1 MIARENT
8 WEFFLLK
15 TNTGIDMT
23 DNISVYGS
31 TGFVGSCFCSMYPD
45 SYRIPKEQNE
55 SETNNILYFISTV
68 HNYNIFTEPHKDIDT
83 NLNKLIDVLEACRA
97 KRNDIVFNFV
107 SSWFVYGMNC
117 TMDTKETVP
126 CDPTGFYSITKRA
139 AEQMLICYCNTF
151 GLKYRILRLT
161 NIIGEG
167 DTKASAQKNAIQHMI
182 GLLKKN
188 EPVKLYDDGSNVRD
202 FMYVKDTCRALKT
215 CIDSS
220 PTNQIINISNRDP
233 HSIGSIIRYSKE
245 KLGSSSELVSTE
257 APHFHKVVQV
267 RDVCLN
273 NDKLLSYG
281 YKPSIN
287 TFEAVDRILAS

>member
-1 MIARENT
+1 M
-8 WEFFLLK
+8 
-15 TNTGIDMT
+15 
-23 DNISVYGS
+23 ISVYGS
-31 TGFVGSCFCSMYPD
+31 SGFIGSRFCKMYQESSVP
-45 SYRIPKEQNE
+45 IPRNQNE
-55 SETNNILYFISTV
+55 SASNDILYFISTV

-83 NLNKLIDVLEACRA
+83 NLNKLIDVLEACRS
-97 KRNDIVFNFV
+97 KSSDTVFNFV

-139 AEQMLICYCNTF
+139 AEQMLICYCNTY

-167 DTKASAQKNAIQHMI
+167 DTKACAKKNAIQHMI

-188 EPVKLYDDGSNVRD
+188 EPVKLYDNGSNIRD
-202 FMYVKDTCRALKT
+202 FMYVEDACRALKT
-215 CIDSS
+215 CIDNS
-220 PTNQIINISNRDP
+220 PVNEIVNISNRDP

-245 KLGSSSELVSTE
+245 KLGSSSELISVE

-281 YKPSIN
+281 YNSSIN

>member
-1 MIARENT
+1 MSAPV
-8 WEFFLLK
+8 
-15 TNTGIDMT
+15 
-23 DNISVYGS
+23 ISVYGS
-31 TGFVGSCFCSMYPD
+31 SGFIGSRFCSIYPD
-45 SYRIPKEQNE
+45 SYRIPKEQNAPE
-55 SETNNILYFISTV
+55 SDTILYFISTV

-83 NLNKLIDVLEACRA
+83 NLSKLIDVLEACRA
-97 KRNDIVFNFV
+97 KSNDMVFNFV

-117 TMDTKETVP
+117 TMDTKETTP

-167 DTKASAQKNAIQHMI
+167 DTKSSAKKNAVQHMI
-182 GLLKKN
+182 SLLKKN

-202 FMYVKDTCRALKT
+202 FMYVEDACRALKT
-215 CIDSS
+215 CIENS
-220 PTNQIINISNRDP
+220 PINEIINISNHDP

-245 KLGSSSELVSTE
+245 KLGSSSALISIE

-281 YKPSIN
+281 YKPSMN
-287 TFEAVDRILAS
+287 TFEAVDRILAL

>member
-1 MIARENT
+1 MN
-8 WEFFLLK
+8 
-15 TNTGIDMT
+15 NS
-23 DNISVYGS
+23 ISVYGS
-31 TGFVGSCFCSMYPD
+31 TGFVGSRFCSMYPD
-45 SYRIPKEQNE
+45 SLAIPKQENTPQ
-55 SETNNILYFISTV
+55 SDNILYFISTV

-83 NLNKLIDVLEACRA
+83 NLNKLIDVLESCRA
-97 KRNDIVFNFV
+97 KSNDIVFNFV

-117 TMDTKETVP
+117 TMDTKENTP

-167 DTKASAQKNAIQHMI
+167 DKKASPQKNAIQHMI

-188 EPVKLYDDGSNVRD
+188 EPVKLYDNGSNIRD
-202 FMYVKDTCRALKT
+202 FMYVEDTCKALKC
-215 CIDSS
+215 CIDNS
-220 PTNQIINISNRDP
+220 PTNEIINISNRDP

-245 KLGSSSELVSTE
+245 KLLSSSVLISVE

-281 YKPSIN
+281 YRPSIN
-287 TFEAVDRILAS
+287 TLEAVDRILVS

>member
-1 MIARENT
+1 MSAPV
-8 WEFFLLK
+8 
-15 TNTGIDMT
+15 
-23 DNISVYGS
+23 ISVYGS
-31 TGFVGSCFCSMYPD
+31 SGFIGSRFCSIYPD
-45 SYRIPKEQNE
+45 SYRIPKEQNAPE
-55 SETNNILYFISTV
+55 SDTILYFISTV

-83 NLNKLIDVLEACRA
+83 NLSKLIDVLEACRA
-97 KRNDIVFNFV
+97 KSNDMVFNFV

-117 TMDTKETVP
+117 TMYTKETTP

-167 DTKASAQKNAIQHMI
+167 DTKSSAKKNAVQHMI
-182 GLLKKN
+182 SLLKKN

-202 FMYVKDTCRALKT
+202 FMYVEDACRALKT
-215 CIDSS
+215 CIENS
-220 PTNQIINISNRDP
+220 PINEIINISNHDP

-245 KLGSSSELVSTE
+245 KLRSSSALISIE

-281 YKPSIN
+281 YKPSMN
-287 TFEAVDRILAS
+287 TFEAVDRILAL

>member
-1 MIARENT
+1 M
-8 WEFFLLK
+8 
-15 TNTGIDMT
+15 TNQ
-23 DNISVYGS
+23 ISVYGS
-31 TGFVGSCFCSMYPD
+31 SGFVGSRFCSMYKDCLSVPRD
-45 SYRIPKEQNE
+45 QNLPH
-55 SETNNILYFISTV
+55 TNNVLYFISTV

-97 KRNDIVFNFV
+97 KSNDMVFNFV

-117 TMDTKETVP
+117 TMDTKETTP

-167 DTKASAQKNAIQHMI
+167 DMKASPQKNAIQHMI

-188 EPVKLYDDGSNVRD
+188 EPVKLYDNGSNIRD
-202 FMYVKDTCRALKT
+202 FMCVEDTCKALKC
-215 CIDSS
+215 CIDNS
-220 PTNQIINISNRDP
+220 PTNEIINISNRDP

-245 KLGSSSELVSTE
+245 KLGSSSELVSIE

-281 YKPSIN
+281 YIPSIN